1 MNCETWQDK
10 IDAFV
15 DLELSPDQVRDFE
28 AHMRAC
34 PACSAEAMARQRLK
48 SHTRLAGQRF
58 VPSAEFEK
66 RMIRP
71 KATKRFS
78 WNWLPAFAAA
88 AAVMLLVVGGV
99 NWRQK
104 MIQQQLVSQLVDQ
117 HVATMAS
124 ANPVDVVSTDAHT
137 VKPWF
142 QGKVPFSVDVP
153 DLHDTQF
160 TLVGGRL
167 AYFRQ
172 NPAAQ
177 LIFAVRQ
184 HRISV
189 FVFRDNSETAALGEQ
204 TSPVKKTGFQTQSWS
219 EDGLRYFA
227 ISDVNPNDVRQLC
240 ELLKRRS

>member
-28 AHMRAC
+28 AHMRSC

-58 VPSAEFEK
+58 LPTPEFEK

-71 KATKRFS
+71 AAAKKFR
-78 WNWLPAFAAA
+78 WNWLPAFAAT
-88 AAVMLLVVGGV
+88 AAVLVLVLGGL
-99 NWRQK
+99 NWRQR
-104 MIQQQLVSQLVDQ
+104 MVQQQLVSQLVDQ
-117 HVATMAS
+117 HVASMAS
-124 ANPVDVVSTDAHT
+124 LNPVDVVSTDAHT

-160 TLVGGRL
+160 TLLGGRV

-189 FVFRDNSETAALGEQ
+189 FVFRDTGETTALGEQ
-204 TSPVKKTGFQTQSWS
+204 NSPVRRTGFQTQSWA
-219 EDGLRYFA
+219 EDGIRYFA

-240 ELLKRRS
+240 DLLKRRS